1 MIWVRFPF
9 KVKYDGKYYAAN
21 REIPVSD
28 DDLAQLEA
36 KGAKIVRAVY
46 EPENN
51 VESKAAAVATNPEA
65 ASKKTAQTAAAPKRR
80 GRKPKNA

>member
-9 KVKYDGKYYAAN
+9 RVKYGGTYHSAN
-21 REIPVSD
+21 EDVLVAD

-36 KGAKIVRAVY
+36 MGAKIVRAVY
-46 EPENN
+46 EPDEDP
-51 VESKAAAVATNPEA
+51 KPAVKEA
-65 ASKKTAQTAAAPKRR
+65 SAAAPKRR